1 MLNDNQQRVFD
12 WLNDKL
18 QLPVFAE
25 GYKGAL
31 QLINDQSPGYI
42 TFVAHAGRDLMNTL
56 AKTVSGISF
65 SRFQYEQHL
74 DRLQNEWKEEW
85 GAKGFNL
92 PDNVENGQLI
102 PFTTCQKIKKLIEE
116 YKRVRLRV
124 TNKDELFFTTFLA
137 YEDKEQIP
145 SNFWQDWIA
154 ARKWFVEH
162 AHLREGEFS
171 NNTKLEVVKHFK
183 TIDDLLYVAASS
195 EYERIKNLHEILEET
210 NQ

>member
-102 PFTTCQKIKKLIEE
+102 PFTTCQKIKKLI
-116 YKRVRLRV
+116 
-124 TNKDELFFTTFLA
+124 DELFFTTFLA

>member
-31 QLINDQSPGYI
+31 QFINDQSPGYI

-92 PDNVENGQLI
+92 MDNTENGHLI
-102 PFTTCQKIKKLIEE
+102 PFKTCQKIKKLLEE
-116 YKRVRLRV
+116 YKRVQLRV
-124 TNKDELFFTTFLA
+124 TDKDELFFTTFLA

-145 SNFWQDWIA
+145 SNFWQAWIA

-171 NNTKLEVVKHFK
+171 NNTRHEIVEHFK
-183 TIDDLLYVAASS
+183 TLDDLLYVAASS